1 VDGFSVGQ
9 DQLDDTNADI
19 LIEQN
24 AQKFDQMGLDIHLKV
39 CGSIGDSEAERFLA
53 VANLLNIDEALTDCI
68 DYSCVVLEWR
78 GLWFIIDYFSF
89 EDQRAEVTREKLNE
103 FLAAC
108 VAFSTAAPC
117 ESKSEYDKQFNG
129 GVDSKMSPELINY
142 YAEIIRA
149 TVVNLKSILNSKKFA
164 TCHFYITYSN

>member
-1 VDGFSVGQ
+1 MLLMF
-9 DQLDDTNADI
+9 NR
-19 LIEQN
+19 
-24 AQKFDQMGLDIHLKV
+24 MGLDIHLKV
-39 CGSIGDSEAERFLA
+39 RGSLANSETELFLA
-53 VANLLNIDEALTDCI
+53 AAHLLNIDGALTKCI

-129 GVDSKMSPELINY
+129 GSDSKMSPDLINY
-142 YAEIIRA
+142 YAEIMRD
-149 TVVNLKSILNSKKFA
+149 TVVDLKSILNSEKFA
-164 TCHFYITYSN
+164 TGCFYITYSY

>member
-39 CGSIGDSEAERFLA
+39 CGSIGDSEAERFLS
-53 VANLLNIDEALTDCI
+53 VANLLTIYEALTDCI